1 MSKMVNPKQIRVPVL
16 AIALAGLF
24 ITMTVIAAVS
34 DSQILSLSGTI
45 ATVNVDAYSDSAC
58 TIPVTSLTVG
68 TVSPG
73 GSATQTIYIKN
84 SGTVP
89 VILTMATSS
98 WNPTSAST
106 YLTVTWNRQSATLAA
121 GASVQAVITLT
132 ADADTGSL
140 TTFSCSVTITGTQ

>member
-1 MSKMVNPKQIRVPVL
+1 MSTMEKLKQVKVPVV

-24 ITMTVIAAVS
+24 LTMTVIAAVS

-58 TIPVTSLTVG
+58 TIPITSFNVG

-73 GSATQTIYIKN
+73 GTATQTVYIKN

-89 VILTMATSS
+89 VTLSMATSG
-98 WNPTSAST
+98 WVPTSAST
-106 YLTVTWNRQSATLAA
+106 YLTVTWNRAGATLAA
-121 GASVQAVITLT
+121 GASVQATITLT

>member
-1 MSKMVNPKQIRVPVL
+1 MSNMEKLKQTKAPVL

-24 ITMTVIAAVS
+24 LTMTVIAAVS
-34 DSQILSLSGTI
+34 DSQIMSMNGTI
-45 ATVNVDAYSDSAC
+45 AAVNVEVYSDSAC
-58 TIPVTSLTVG
+58 TTPITSFNVG

-73 GSATQTIYIKN
+73 GTATQTVYVKN

-89 VILTMATSS
+89 MTLSMATSNWS
-98 WNPTSAST
+98 PTTAGT
-106 YLTVTWNRQSATLAA
+106 YLTVTWNRAGASLDA